1 MPAEKKLPQDTI
13 NRFVPEKNP
22 GQIDQGA
29 FNVPFNSDS
38 PDDDG
43 NGIYFGR
50 FGVGSIRLRTSRIET
65 NHRVFHAIGCFHRN
79 GSGVGEGNGVFGIG
93 INGVLNGLGGIL
105 AVNGSDSRGR
115 SDR

>member
-43 NGIYFGR
+43 NGHAGIWIIPGMVILLALMFFSGR
-50 FGVGSIRLRTSRIET
+50 KKTV
-65 NHRVFHAIGCFHRN
+65 AK
-79 GSGVGEGNGVFGIG
+79 
-93 INGVLNGLGGIL
+93 
-105 AVNGSDSRGR
+105 
-115 SDR
+115 